1 MVVCRIILKF
11 YTFFHKNV
19 QEQQFFLLRSRVYH
33 SLNTCKC
40 LVFWWIWWQK
50 LCHFLVYVHP
60 IWKHLFV
67 YVFFHY
73 KAGSTFIF
81 IHLNNEEEEV
91 WPISSREI
99 EGGEV
104 PSQKEA
110 DWGSYEKARRSKHIC
125 HPQFTFTN
133 PPIYTGGGVNSF
145 ADEGEG
151 VF

>member
-1 MVVCRIILKF
+1 MVLNKGFWKELQRVNIIMVVCRIISKF
-11 YTFFHKNV
+11 YTFFLKNV
-19 QEQQFFLLRSRVYH
+19 QEQQFFLWRSRVYH

-91 WPISSREI
+91 WPISIGISR
-99 EGGEV
+99 
-104 PSQKEA
+104 A
-110 DWGSYEKARRSKHIC
+110 
-125 HPQFTFTN
+125 
-133 PPIYTGGGVNSF
+133 GGGHRLKKRLRGIIWKS
-145 ADEGEG
+145 
-151 VF
+151 